1 MRMNCTFIFL
11 LLIFA
16 DCLVA
21 QKQHSVPSLRYN
33 KPTLKNNKPKLK
45 NTYSIENTRLTGVW
59 RGFFVQKD
67 FDPVSGT
74 YVEQRYKYEIQLN
87 LLSNDGIEGVTYSY
101 NTTAFY
107 GKASMH
113 GIFTKKAKS
122 VLIKE
127 LKMLELKISGFSE
140 PCLMTCYMDYS
151 KNGGKEVLKGDFT
164 SININS
170 KKDFVKEDFLLKKKV
185 EPKKLTPPLVKK
197 ITPEKNNT
205 NPKKT
210 IPVPKKNGIVTQKKS
225 NPISSTKVAVSEKQY
240 KPGAED
246 ALVKKGKSI
255 DKKKVESTNEDG
267 KKIIPMNPEVKKKI
281 EVKEEPKKVI
291 KELKERTNNLVRTIY
306 VDEGDILVEL
316 YDNGQIDNDTVSV
329 YHNNQ
334 PEILHAR
341 LSGQPLAVKIRVSA
355 EDPIHE
361 FVMVADNLGEIPPNT
376 SLMVITAGKKTYELF
391 LTSDLQRNAKIIIEY
406 KGNQDL
412 KKK

>member
-16 DCLVA
+16 NCLVA
-21 QKQHSVPSLRYN
+21 QKQHFVPLLQYS
-33 KPTLKNNKPKLK
+33 KPTSKNISS
-45 NTYSIENTRLTGVW
+45 TENPNLTGVW
-59 RGFFVQKD
+59 RGYFVQKD

-87 LLSNDGIEGVTYSY
+87 LLSNDAIEGVTYSY
-101 NTTAFY
+101 NTKAFY

-151 KNGGKEVLKGDFT
+151 KTGSLEVLKGDFT
-164 SININS
+164 SINIKS
-170 KKDFVKEDFLLKKKV
+170 KKDCGDGIVYLEKVEESAFEKEDFLLKKKV
-185 EPKKLTPPLVKK
+185 EPIKPTPPLVKK
-197 ITPEKNNT
+197 TTPEKNNAEI
-205 NPKKT
+205 KKI
-210 IPVPKKNGIVTQKKS
+210 IPEANKKVLVP
-225 NPISSTKVAVSEKQY
+225 EKQY

-246 ALVKKGKSI
+246 ALLKKGKSI

-267 KKIIPMNPEVKKKI
+267 KKITPINPEAKKKI

-341 LSGQPLAVKIRVSA
+341 LSGKPLAVKIRVSA

-406 KGNQDL
+406 KGNQDF